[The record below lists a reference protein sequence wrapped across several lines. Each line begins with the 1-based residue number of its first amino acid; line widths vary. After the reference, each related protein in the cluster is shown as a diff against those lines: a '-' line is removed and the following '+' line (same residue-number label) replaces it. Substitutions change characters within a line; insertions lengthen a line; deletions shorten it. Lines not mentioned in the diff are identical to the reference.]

1 MSVCVCVCFVH
12 LCLRVCARVCSDAV
26 GVYVKEV
33 VPGSPADLSGN
44 IRVQDRLLAVS
55 IKCLWF

>member
-1 MSVCVCVCFVH
+1 MCMC
-12 LCLRVCARVCSDAV
+12 VCARVCSDAV

-44 IRVQDRLLAVS
+44 VRVQDRLLAVS
-55 IKCLWF
+55 IGCLEFWLKQ